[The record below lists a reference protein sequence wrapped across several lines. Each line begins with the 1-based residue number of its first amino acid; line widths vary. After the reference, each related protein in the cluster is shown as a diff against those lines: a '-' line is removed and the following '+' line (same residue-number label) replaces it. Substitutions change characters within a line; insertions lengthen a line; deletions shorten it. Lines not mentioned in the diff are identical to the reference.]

1 MGNIGIS
8 LYVEKLRFFNIPF
21 QSLFTSCPNGKT
33 ANVGSKVIGLGIQKV
48 TELKKND

>member
-21 QSLFTSCPNGKT
+21 QSLFTLCPNGKT